1 MVIFYS
7 YVSLPEGILMVDRP
21 VWILGD
27 LRFPAM
33 TRCENQAVVDEE
45 KGEAVAGRVG
55 PLNDSQVV

>member
-1 MVIFYS
+1 
-7 YVSLPEGILMVDRP
+7 
-21 VWILGD
+21 
-27 LRFPAM
+27 M